1 MPSNPDKPDQA
12 KPATVLYTVQEFRSG
27 SWHDILSTPDE
38 AAAHAL
44 KDVLGDNARVIE
56 AGSKAER

>member
-1 MPSNPDKPDQA
+1 MPINPDDPDQST
-12 KPATVLYTVQEFRSG
+12 PATDLYTVQEFRSG
-27 SWHDILSTPDE
+27 SWHDILTTPDE

-56 AGSKAER
+56 ARSKAER